1 MNSNNPIRNYKH
13 DISGKFKDI
22 TSAIASM
29 DESAFNDSSNNEIFH
44 AVHEVLLK
52 MVKTSRN
59 TMIENLN
66 QEITL
71 VVSDKEAD
79 LNLSKLQIEG
89 LTVRYEMKDEK
100 MKYFYFQVE
109 NKGEV
114 KEHVATILSLLP
126 VRSVL
131 NEMKDQKMVKFL
143 EEENFSI
150 ED

>member
-79 LNLSKLQIEG
+79 LNLSKLQIES